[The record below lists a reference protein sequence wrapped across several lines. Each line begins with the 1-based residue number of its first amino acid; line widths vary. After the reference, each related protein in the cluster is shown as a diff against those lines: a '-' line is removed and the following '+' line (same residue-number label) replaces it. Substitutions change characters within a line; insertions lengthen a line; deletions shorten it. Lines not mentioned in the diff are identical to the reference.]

1 MLGQLL
7 QLLNSIR
14 DQSHLNPVA
23 EINVEQHPQ
32 QGPSEQHDSGSLQAA
47 QDIRPGHVWLMAFS
61 VGAIVANIYY
71 IQPLLATIAAT
82 FRISVPQVGAVAML
96 TQFGAA
102 LGMLFFV
109 PLGDTKER
117 RRLIVCLLVAES
129 VCLAAMASAQN
140 FAWLALASLGIGITA
155 VTVHVIVP
163 FATHLASPARRGA
176 TVGAILG
183 GLLLGILL
191 ARTFSGLLGAWV
203 GWRAIYWLA
212 SGLMLVLAVLIR
224 TGLPISKPELQLSWP
239 SLIRSTF
246 VLIRNQPVLREA
258 TTLGAI
264 FFCAFSAFWTTLV
277 FFLGTPPYHYG
288 SGVAGLF
295 GLVGAAGA
303 VCAPFIGRMADRY
316 GARRNVLI
324 SLIVTL
330 VSFVVLYSFGKRMS
344 GLIAGVVLLDIGV
357 QSGHV
362 SNQTRIYGLLP
373 EARSRLNM
381 VYMICYFS
389 AGALGSYA
397 GSVLW
402 QRFGWAGVCGL
413 GCGLLVA
420 GCVVYGSTGH
430 TDRALGGGSGE
441 GVRSDGPF
449 RNKKR
454 DHRG

>member
-1 MLGQLL
+1 
-7 QLLNSIR
+7 
-14 DQSHLNPVA
+14 VA
-23 EINVEQHPQ
+23 EIKATQHPQ
-32 QGPSEQHDSGSLQAA
+32 KDSAEQDDLRSGKAA
-47 QDIRPGHVWLMAFS
+47 EDISPAHVWLMAFS
-61 VGAIVANIYY
+61 VGAVVANIYY

-82 FRISVPQVGAVAML
+82 FRISVPQVGTVAML
-96 TQFGAA
+96 TQLGAA

-109 PLGDTKER
+109 PLGDTRER
-117 RRLIVCLLVAES
+117 RRLVVCLLVAES
-129 VCLAAMASAQN
+129 ISLAAMASAQT
-140 FAWLALASLGIGITA
+140 FAWLALASLGIGITTA
-155 VTVHVIVP
+155 TVHVIVP

-183 GLLLGILL
+183 GLLFGILL
-191 ARTFSGLLGAWV
+191 ARTFSGLLGAWA

-212 SGLMLVLAVLIR
+212 SGLMLMLAVLIR
-224 TGLPISKPELQLSWP
+224 LGLPISKPKLQLSWP
-239 SLIRSTF
+239 SLIGSTF
-246 VLIRNQPVLREA
+246 VLVRHQPVLREA
-258 TTLGAI
+258 ATLGAI

-277 FFLGTPPYHYG
+277 FFLETPPYHYG
-288 SGVAGLF
+288 SAVAGLF

-303 VCAPFIGRMADRY
+303 VCAPFVGRMADRY
-316 GARRNVLI
+316 GARRNVFVALVVALI
-324 SLIVTL
+324 
-330 VSFVVLYSFGKRMS
+330 SFVVLYLFGKHMT

-413 GCGLLVA
+413 GCGLLLT
-420 GCVVYGSTGH
+420 GCVLYVSSGQKDPAVRV
-430 TDRALGGGSGE
+430 DRWDNWE
-441 GVRSDGPF
+441 EVRKS
-449 RNKKR
+449 KV
-454 DHRG
+454 

>member
-1 MLGQLL
+1 
-7 QLLNSIR
+7 
-14 DQSHLNPVA
+14 
-23 EINVEQHPQ
+23 
-32 QGPSEQHDSGSLQAA
+32 
-47 QDIRPGHVWLMAFS
+47 
-61 VGAIVANIYY
+61 
-71 IQPLLATIAAT
+71 
-82 FRISVPQVGAVAML
+82 ML

-102 LGMLFFV
+102 LGMLLFV

-117 RRLIVCLLVAES
+117 RRLIVGLLVAES
-129 VCLAAMASAQN
+129 VCLAAVASAQN
-140 FAWLALASLGIGITA
+140 FAWLALASLGVGITTA
-155 VTVHVIVP
+155 TVHVIVP

-183 GLLLGILL
+183 GLLFGILL

-212 SGLMLVLAVLIR
+212 SGLMLVLAVAIR
-224 TGLPISKPELQLSWP
+224 TGLPESQPELQIKWLN
-239 SLIRSTF
+239 LIRSALA
-246 VLIRNQPVLREA
+246 LIHDQPVLREA
-258 TTLGAI
+258 TALGAI
-264 FFCAFSAFWTTLV
+264 FFCSFSAFWTTLV
-277 FFLGTPPYHYG
+277 FFLETPPYHYG

-316 GARRNVLI
+316 GARRNLLA

-330 VSFVVLYSFGKRMS
+330 VSFVVLYEFGRHMA

-357 QSGHV
+357 QAGHV

-381 VYMICYFS
+381 VYMVGYFS

-413 GCGLLVA
+413 GCLLLLT
-420 GCVVYGSTGH
+420 GCVVYGSTEQKN
-430 TDRALGGGSGE
+430 RATQA
-441 GVRSDGPF
+441 GPLAEW
-449 RNKKR
+449 
-454 DHRG
+454 GAGPEL